1 MIDQVAVYDSQ
12 FRQVF
17 SGASPMRGDAR
28 EVARIMEHPLEGGQS
43 VSDYKVILPIEISLP
58 LIIPGRFYRDIY
70 QEIRTLFQKSEL
82 LSVKMRADTYGD
94 MVIVQMPH
102 EERADMHDAITV
114 NLQLKQVLLVKKQG
128 SYAPRNQSMT
138 NTQRNGE
145 QLPEAYTID
154 NNSPQNSERSIRAGV
169 R

>member
-1 MIDQVAVYDSQ
+1 MIDQVAVFDSK

-17 SGASPMRGDAR
+17 VDASPMRADAR

-43 VSDYKVILPIEISLP
+43 ISDYKVILPIEISLP
-58 LIIPGRFYRDIY
+58 LIIPGRFYRDVY
-70 QEIRTLFQKSEL
+70 QEIKTLFQKSEL
-82 LSVKMRADTYGD
+82 LAVQMRADTYRD

-114 NLQLKQVLLVKKQG
+114 NIQLKQVLLVKDQNN
-128 SYAPRNQSMT
+128 YAPRDEVMSD
-138 NTQRNGE
+138 TQRNGE
-145 QLPEAYTID
+145 QLPDNYSID
-154 NNSPQNSERSIRAGV
+154 NNSPQNSEQSIRAGV